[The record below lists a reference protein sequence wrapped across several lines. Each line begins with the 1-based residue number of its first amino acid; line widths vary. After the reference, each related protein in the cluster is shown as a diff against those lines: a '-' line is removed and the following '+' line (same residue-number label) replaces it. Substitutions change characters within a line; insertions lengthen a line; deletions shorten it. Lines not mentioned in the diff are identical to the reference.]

1 MEPTAD
7 NRLSSRLICQCNN
20 KEYSS
25 YASLKQHY
33 KTQGHQLWES
43 NKIIRDLKTD
53 CTRIQNENM
62 YLKNTN
68 VVLSERNEVLE
79 KESRELIEK
88 MKILEK
94 NMGFMNIFNLK

>member
-7 NRLSSRLICQCNN
+7 NRLSSRLICPCNN

-43 NKIIRDLKTD
+43 NKMIRDLKTD
-53 CTRIQNENM
+53 GTRIQNENM

-79 KESRELIEK
+79 KENRELIEK